1 MASGRLD
8 ERLEWRD
15 DIDEASD
22 EVLSPS
28 DADTTAELVAWA
40 VVATRD
46 AAARA
51 KLRCTR
57 FEGVMRV
64 LPLGS
69 GIKTPQIMPPLIEM
83 TWPLM

>member
-40 VVATRD
+40 VGDVSVATIRNSPK
-46 AAARA
+46 AARF
-51 KLRCTR
+51 TSGM
-57 FEGVMRV
+57 ESSES
-64 LPLGS
+64 GS
-69 GIKTPQIMPPLIEM
+69 PYDA
-83 TWPLM
+83 